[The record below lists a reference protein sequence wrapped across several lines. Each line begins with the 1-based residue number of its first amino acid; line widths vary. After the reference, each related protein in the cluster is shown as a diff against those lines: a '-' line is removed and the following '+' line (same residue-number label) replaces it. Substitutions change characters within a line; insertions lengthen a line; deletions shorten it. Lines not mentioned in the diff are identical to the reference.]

1 MTEIMAILILSGN
14 TKYNPTNYIDLY
26 IQLLKIEQFKTFFE
40 ISFDNILQNSLNI
53 IFYDIY
59 YNEDDN
65 YMKKDME
72 IDIYCII
79 YGN

>member
-1 MTEIMAILILSGN
+1 MTENMAILILSGN

-40 ISFDNILQNSLNI
+40 ISFDNILQNSMNI
-53 IFYDIY
+53 TFYDIY